1 MGLDDM
7 AMEEVASAMKGL
19 VSAIKQGEDRL
30 RSAYD
35 QSQAERVAEEFRKGY
50 IDRATEMMDNKDFS
64 FLRLSAAASR
74 CPTLHTDVASR
85 IIHGADVG
93 YSDHGVVS

>member
-1 MGLDDM
+1 
-7 AMEEVASAMKGL
+7 MEEVASALHRM
-19 VSAIKQGEDRL
+19 VSAINQGADRL

-50 IDRATEMMDNKDFS
+50 IDRGTEMMDNKDFS
-64 FLRLSAAASR
+64 FLRLSEAASR
-74 CPTLHTDVASR
+74 RPTLHTDVASR
-85 IIHGADVG
+85 IIRGADVG